1 MDPTIKSWMDSSH
14 CPLTQAVL
22 VTFPMRFALEQ
33 GAGLYSTPLL
43 RQFVAKVVSAEN
55 DPDWT
60 ARIATLFP
68 DHEIRKPVAQ
78 CAQHKPPS
86 CLSPEELQSIQEYY
100 VRLDAEYAE
109 LSPRLL
115 FVDGFE
121 CERIPMFNAIHTKY
135 EMVILHDSEPQHTA
149 AYGFDLIKTAY
160 TRYHYGTGP
169 VCGWAMPNTTLF
181 TRDPMSTDQ
190 FDLLQVNIRNAI
202 GPYCAQHGLDQS
214 RFLHIMGRLG

>member
-1 MDPTIKSWMDSSH
+1 MDPTIKAWMDSSH
-14 CPLTQAVL
+14 CPLTHAV
-22 VTFPMRFALEQ
+22 VSTFPMRFALEQ

-43 RQFVAKVVSAEN
+43 KHFVTKVVSAEN

-60 ARIATLFP
+60 SRIATLFP

-78 CAQHKPPS
+78 CGQHKPPS
-86 CLSPEELQSIQEYY
+86 WLSPEELRIIQGYY
-100 VRLDAEYAE
+100 VDLDMEYAE

-121 CERIPMFNAIHTKY
+121 CERIPMFNAIHANY
-135 EMVILHDSEPQHTA
+135 DVVILHDSEPQHTA

-160 TRYHYGTGP
+160 AKYHYGTAL
-169 VCGWAMPNTTLF
+169 VCGWEMPHTTLF
-181 TRDPMSTDQ
+181 TKEPLTTDQ
-190 FDLLQVNIRNAI
+190 LDLLQANIRAGI

-214 RFLHIMGRLG
+214 RFLHILGKL